1 MGLPENIDA
10 LLVKFD
16 INQDALARVA
26 GVSPSSVTRWRQGA
40 QIRKESINRICKY
53 FGLAEDDLLS
63 DSYGLAAKEHGSAN
77 FVPVTALGEATIPLM
92 TLGRVHA
99 GPFTDEEETER
110 SVEVPASL
118 LRNHPN
124 ARALLVEGDCMDR
137 VVPEGM
143 AVVFDPDKEPTNG
156 SIVIVEADG
165 YRALMRRWYR
175 GGSTLM
181 LVADSHGSYED
192 IVLTE
197 DDGPVRVVGTVIWAQ
212 SSKEME

>member
-1 MGLPENIDA
+1 M
-10 LLVKFD
+10 
-16 INQDALARVA
+16 
-26 GVSPSSVTRWRQGA
+26 
-40 QIRKESINRICKY
+40 
-53 FGLAEDDLLS
+53 
-63 DSYGLAAKEHGSAN
+63 
-77 FVPVTALGEATIPLM
+77 PLM

-99 GPFTDEEETER
+99 GPFSDEEEAER
-110 SVEVPASL
+110 YVEVPASL

-124 ARALLVEGDCMDR
+124 AKALLVEGDCMDR

-143 AVVFDPDKEPTNG
+143 SVVFDPDKEPANG

-197 DDGPVRVVGTVIWAQ
+197 DDGPIRVIGTVIWAQ
-212 SSKEME
+212 SSREME